1 MFRRFESLFAALGLL
16 AALAGGYYF
25 SDVSRMPLFNLWN
38 VLAVVGAALSFL
50 GISVGIHGH
59 RARTRISV
67 FAGFILSLILALI
80 VRANHPEG
88 EYAFLPEAA
97 LLLLTLVSAE
107 LRVGLKEADNR
118 KPENVGA
125 AKPRVAPK
133 PRPAHRR
140 R

>member
-16 AALAGGYYF
+16 AGLAGGYYF

-38 VLAVVGAALSFL
+38 VLAVAAAAFCFF

-59 RARTRISV
+59 RAHTRLSV
-67 FAGFILSLILALI
+67 FAGFALSLGVALY
-80 VRANHPEG
+80 VKFNYPEAQ
-88 EYAFLPEAA
+88 YAFLPEAA

-107 LRVGLKEADNR
+107 LRVGFKEADNR
-118 KPENVGA
+118 KPEHVGA
-125 AKPRVAPK
+125 AKPHKA
-133 PRPAHRR
+133 AHRR

>member
-25 SDVSRMPLFNLWN
+25 SDVGRMPLFNLWN
-38 VLAVVGAALSFL
+38 ALAVGAAALSFL
-50 GISVGIHGH
+50 GISIGVHGH
-59 RARTRISV
+59 QAHTRIEV
-67 FAGFILSLILALI
+67 FAGFILSLIVALV
-80 VRANHPEG
+80 VRANYPAG
-88 EYAFLPEAA
+88 QYAFLPEAG

-118 KPENVGA
+118 KPEHVGA
-125 AKPRVAPK
+125 AKPKAKV
-133 PRPAHRR
+133 AHRR